1 VKCTTGDV
9 FRMIELEGGL
19 DGSGL
24 TVGIVAARFNEDVT
38 VRLLDGALSALGEHG
53 VPENRIAL
61 AWVPGSFEIPLAA
74 KKMAETGQFNAIV
87 CLGCVI
93 KKETAHF
100 EYVSDQAATGI
111 GAAGGGTGVP
121 LTFGVL
127 TTYTHQQ
134 ALERSG
140 GDQGNKGY
148 DAAVAAIRMANLVCR
163 FNEIPGQGMIPNTP
177 WPP

>member
-1 VKCTTGDV
+1 MTS
-9 FRMIELEGGL
+9 ELRGSL
-19 DGSGL
+19 DGTGL
-24 TVGIVAARFNEDVT
+24 CIGIVTARFNREITSRLLTGARAALAQHGVAEDRVT
-38 VRLLDGALSALGEHG
+38 VAS
-53 VPENRIAL
+53 
-61 AWVPGSFEIPLAA
+61 VPGSFEIPLAA